1 MFHVKHRKEVYTM
14 NYQETLDYLS
24 NFSKEKKIEYIN
36 KEIRKANKQM
46 ERIEKSDIYSQGYER
61 ALSDIGKGNRFK
73 TLRKNASDFNIE
85 KTLADITSFT
95 NSDSYYIK
103 DIKQNMKTIREN
115 LVNKSDVFKFKNQ
128 NDFNKFYKILHS
140 NEFSRA
146 QKLGI
151 LDSSTEMDEIKES
164 LLKGASIEQIQ
175 NALQEFAISE
185 LTVDEFQNLVEKNKG
200 NLSKNV

>member
-1 MFHVKHRKEVYTM
+1 M

-24 NFSKEKKIEYIN
+24 NFSKAKKIEYIN
-36 KEIRKANKQM
+36 KQIRKANRQM
-46 ERIEKSDIYSQGYER
+46 ERIEKANIYSQGYER
-61 ALSDIGKGNRFK
+61 ALADIGQGNRFK
-73 TLRKNASDFNIE
+73 PLRKNATDFNIE
-85 KTLADITSFT
+85 KALADVTSFT

-103 DIKQNMKTIREN
+103 DIRQNMKRIREN
-115 LVNKSDVFKFKNQ
+115 LANKSDVFEFKNQ
-128 NDFNKFYKILHS
+128 IDFNKFYKILHS

-151 LDSSTEMDEIKES
+151 LDSSIEMDEIKES

-175 NALQEFAISE
+175 NALQEFATSE

-200 NLSKNV
+200 SLSKNV

>member
-1 MFHVKHRKEVYTM
+1 MFHVKHRKEVCM

-24 NFSKEKKIEYIN
+24 NFSKAKKIEYIN
-36 KEIRKANKQM
+36 KQIKKANKQM
-46 ERIEKSDIYSQGYER
+46 ERIEKADIYSQGYER
-61 ALSDIGKGNRFK
+61 ALADIGKGNRFK
-73 TLRKNASDFNIE
+73 TLRKNASNFNIE
-85 KTLADITSFT
+85 KALADVTSFT

-103 DIKQNMKTIREN
+103 DIRQNMKTIREN
-115 LVNKSDVFKFKNQ
+115 LADKSDVFQFKNQ
-128 NDFNKFYKILHS
+128 KDVNKFYKILHS

-175 NALQEFAISE
+175 NALQEFATSE

-200 NLSKNV
+200 TLSKNV

>member
-1 MFHVKHRKEVYTM
+1 M

-24 NFSKEKKIEYIN
+24 NFSKAKKIEYIN
-36 KEIRKANKQM
+36 KQIRKANRQM
-46 ERIEKSDIYSQGYER
+46 ERIEKADVYSQGYER
-61 ALSDIGKGNRFK
+61 ALADIGKGNRFK
-73 TLRKNASDFNIE
+73 KLRKNASNFNIE
-85 KTLADITSFT
+85 KALADVTSFT

-103 DIKQNMKTIREN
+103 DIRANMKVIREN
-115 LVNKSDVFKFKNQ
+115 LADKSDVFEFKNQ
-128 NDFNKFYKILHS
+128 KDFNKFYKILHS

-151 LDSSTEMDEIKES
+151 LDSGTEMDEIKES

-175 NALQEFAISE
+175 NALQEFATSE

-200 NLSKNV
+200 TLSKNV

>member
-1 MFHVKHRKEVYTM
+1 M

-46 ERIEKSDIYSQGYER
+46 ERIEKADIYSQGYER
-61 ALSDIGKGNRFK
+61 ALADIGKGNRFK
-73 TLRKNASDFNIE
+73 TLRKNASNFNIE
-85 KTLADITSFT
+85 KALADVTSFT

-103 DIKQNMKTIREN
+103 DIRANMKTIREN
-115 LVNKSDVFKFKNQ
+115 LADKSDVFQFKNQ
-128 NDFNKFYKILHS
+128 KDFNKFYKILHS

-151 LDSSTEMDEIKES
+151 LDSGTEMDEVKES
-164 LLKGASIEQIQ
+164 LLKGASVEQIQ
-175 NALQEFAISE
+175 NALQEFATSE

-200 NLSKNV
+200 TLSKNV

>member
-1 MFHVKHRKEVYTM
+1 MFHVKHRKEVSM

-24 NFSKEKKIEYIN
+24 NFSKAKKIEYIN
-36 KEIRKANKQM
+36 KQIRKANKQM
-46 ERIEKSDIYSQGYER
+46 ERIEKADIYSQGYER
-61 ALSDIGKGNRFK
+61 ALADIGKGNRFK

-85 KTLADITSFT
+85 KALADVTSFT

-103 DIKQNMKTIREN
+103 DIKENMKTIREN
-115 LVNKSDVFKFKNQ
+115 LQEKSEIFDFKSQK
-128 NDFNKFYKILHS
+128 DFNKFYKILHS

-151 LDSSTEMDEIKES
+151 LDSATEMDEIKES

-175 NALQEFAISE
+175 NALQEFATSE